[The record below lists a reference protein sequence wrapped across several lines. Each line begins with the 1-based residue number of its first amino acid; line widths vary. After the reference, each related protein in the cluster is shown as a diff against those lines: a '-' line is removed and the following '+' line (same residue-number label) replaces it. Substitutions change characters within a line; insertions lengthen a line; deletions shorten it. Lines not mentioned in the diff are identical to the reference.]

1 MKIKYNKN
9 RNKFGLL
16 FGILFSS
23 LGFIQ
28 IFINNSISWFHY
40 GNLIIGASYLIV
52 YFFETKLQYLLIND
66 GYIIKNTLFRKRIK
80 LDNIVS
86 IKLFA
91 GDYILK
97 TNTSEMRINS
107 NIIDPESLTDLKSIL
122 NKLNL
127 EQL

>member
-40 GNLIIGASYLIV
+40 GNLIIGVSYLIV
-52 YFFETKLQYLLIND
+52 YFFETKLQYLFIND

-97 TNTSEMRINS
+97 TNTSEMTINS